1 MAIYQQTKTKSVVLG
16 STYWKNFTYQ
26 VWHDFKIHWEKVF
39 PVYFCSQ
46 FGGSRRW
53 TARKL
58 FQLLSHSL
66 TYCQGEKVNVPSP
79 VGYTET
85 CLLNFIA
92 DYHTPFL
99 FLQHNGQQDQR
110 SRIMWKGKRSYS
122 FKKNKVRWIDEM
134 DRETVWVCLH
144 FLLWK
149 IQVCV
154 VFWVILYWSI
164 HYTLR
169 TRILG
174 SESQTK
180 CAVLPSISQTKPTPL
195 QPQDL
200 CEL

>member
-1 MAIYQQTKTKSVVLG
+1 MAWLQNSLREGISSLLLF
-16 STYWKNFTYQ
+16 SLW
-26 VWHDFKIHWEKVF
+26 
-39 PVYFCSQ
+39 
-46 FGGSRRW
+46 GSRRW

-79 VGYTET
+79 VGFLRHTET

-110 SRIMWKGKRSYS
+110 SRIMWKVRGHTV
-122 FKKNKVRWIDEM
+122 KKSEM
-134 DRETVWVCLH
+134 DRETF

-180 CAVLPSISQTKPTPL
+180 CAVLTSISQTKPTPL

-200 CEL
+200 R